1 MTTSGMISS
10 TLTVRQVIEQAL
22 VDRTAIFSPGET
34 VDADSLSTGIR
45 ILNLML
51 KSWQTDCNLWRELSD
66 SVSTST
72 AQTTLD
78 PRVMDVLEARLT
90 RSGIDRPLT
99 RWEWGEYVSLPNKA
113 ATGTP
118 SVYVF
123 RKGRD
128 SVSLFLWPV
137 PSEAMTISYTGAR
150 VIDDVTD
157 AEETLDVPQEWLEA
171 VVCNLAVRL
180 WPAFNSNN
188 ANPPALLVAMADQL
202 YAQMRDLDRPA
213 SYFMGAY

>member
-1 MTTSGMISS
+1 MTTSGIISS
-10 TLTVRQVIEQAL
+10 DLTVREVIQQAL
-22 VDRTAIFSPGET
+22 TDRTAIFSPGET
-34 VDADSLSTGIR
+34 VDADSMATGVQM
-45 ILNLML
+45 LNLML

-66 SVSTST
+66 TVTAST
-72 AQTTLD
+72 AQTALD

-99 RWEWGEYVSLPNKA
+99 RWEWGEYIGLPNKA

-118 SVYVF
+118 SIYVF
-123 RKGRD
+123 RKARD

-137 PSEAMTISYTGAR
+137 PSTAMTISYTAAR

-157 AEETLDVPQEWLEA
+157 LDETLDVPQEWLEA
-171 VVCNLAVRL
+171 VICNLAVRL
-180 WPAFNSNN
+180 WPAFNANN
-188 ANPPALLVAMADQL
+188 ANPPAVLVAMADQL